1 MYTKYY
7 ILNLFE
13 VVRIVYMHRCV
24 IIFMTE
30 TLKEIVERLL
40 NLPHE
45 EKLRLAKLA
54 SEALARR
61 RAQKST

>member
-1 MYTKYY
+1 MTKT
-7 ILNLFE
+7 F
-13 VVRIVYMHRCV
+13 
-24 IIFMTE
+24 
-30 TLKEIVERLL
+30 KEICNELL

-61 RAQKST
+61 REKDSS

>member
-1 MYTKYY
+1 
-7 ILNLFE
+7 
-13 VVRIVYMHRCV
+13 MHGIV

-30 TLKEIVERLL
+30 TFKEICDRLL

-61 RAQKST
+61 RAKKSA

>member
-1 MYTKYY
+1 
-7 ILNLFE
+7 
-13 VVRIVYMHRCV
+13 MHGIV

-40 NLPHE
+40 NLPIE
-45 EKLRLAKLA
+45 EKERLAKLA

-61 RAQKST
+61 RAKRST